1 MTCSHPS
8 RLIDLVCGLALSRGE
23 CQKIFAFQFK
33 IFAFQFIVII
43 DENFI
48 GRSAA
53 AQQMVYAQ
61 MALKYLAAAARF
73 YDFAIRLHADA
84 AAKTIIQFLG
94 QRQDERR
101 AYRRTDLKPCDV
113 LRDCEIDVNHCTGVI
128 LRDRISEEIVVVDA
142 RSSAQSHRNRSAG
155 VSIGTARLDRDE
167 HAFHMNDSTGFQW
180 VWRAIQLS
188 PTLT

>member
-1 MTCSHPS
+1 MSDVPS
-8 RLIDLVCGLALSRGE
+8 NDDGQNTATRGE
-23 CQKIFAFQFK
+23 LLAASGVFRFYTFA
-33 IFAFQFIVII
+33 
-43 DENFI
+43 
-48 GRSAA
+48 GRCLDWAKTARSVQERAL
-53 AQQMVYAQ
+53 YAQ